1 MTGFEPAASQGYN
14 LGDNAT
20 SRNRLNHSE
29 LAEAS
34 ESSRVPEKKPS
45 RWPLEGGHHGTANS
59 SATFSDQVAELI
71 GERYL
76 PSDDLSTRAG
86 DRAGER
92 FTAAGLGR
100 VAISRHHPKWYA
112 ESRTPMKVPS

>member
-1 MTGFEPAASQGYN
+1 RASGKTFARGQDSRWGRRNTTWRRARETRAGPGTPGVPSGRKLGWMTGFEPAASQGYN

-45 RWPLEGGHHGTANS
+45 RWPLERGPPWHGQLVS
-59 SATFSDQVAELI
+59 EFSDQV
-71 GERYL
+71 
-76 PSDDLSTRAG
+76 
-86 DRAGER
+86 
-92 FTAAGLGR
+92 
-100 VAISRHHPKWYA
+100 
-112 ESRTPMKVPS
+112 